1 MIVIKSNDE
10 ILMRSLGGTLRN
22 GVWKLW
28 KLPDSIKQQLG
39 DAVEGCN
46 YLLNGDWFS
55 DLYAISLD
63 SRCHCSY
70 NTLVKRA
77 SQGHIEFTGRA
88 RPRKPFRRAGQPIIF
103 NGETYT
109 TIAAF
114 ARKYNIKPSLAR
126 SRLKLGWTFEEIIE
140 GKRYESK

>member
-1 MIVIKSNDE
+1 MIVIKSQDE
-10 ILMRSLGGTLRN
+10 TLMRSLGGTLRK

-28 KLPDSIKQQLG
+28 KLPDAIKQQLG

-63 SRCHCSY
+63 PRCHCSY
-70 NTLVKRA
+70 ATLVKRA
-77 SQGHIEFTGRA
+77 AEGHIDFTGRA
-88 RPRKPFRRAGQPIIF
+88 RPRIPFRRAAQPIIF
-103 NGETYT
+103 KGTTYT

-114 ARKYNIKPSLAR
+114 ARAHGLDPKLTRAR
-126 SRLKLGWTFEEIIE
+126 LRLGWSFEETIE
-140 GKRYESK
+140 GKRK